1 MNENI
6 ENKELKL
13 EELEQ
18 VNGGTVLSA
27 EDKRIIEK
35 IPKNEYEPL
44 PCSGPPSLRA

>member
-1 MNENI
+1 MN

-27 EDKRIIEK
+27 EDKKNMEK
-35 IPKNEYEPL
+35 ILQYKHL